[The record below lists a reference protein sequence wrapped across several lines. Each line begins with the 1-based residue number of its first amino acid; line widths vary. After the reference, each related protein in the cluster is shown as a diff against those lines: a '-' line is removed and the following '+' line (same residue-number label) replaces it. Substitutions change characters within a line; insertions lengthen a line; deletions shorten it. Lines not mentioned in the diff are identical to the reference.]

1 MPNFKNNR
9 GFNMKGKGN
18 FDFGN
23 KGIYDIKT
31 ETKDQSVVEADK
43 STEKKSIFKKHA
55 KSPMKNGK
63 KTKMTKGTTVFGHE
77 VSKIKNKA
85 VNKAKE
91 LGRKVE
97 LVFDSGIYSN
107 KYKAENPGRFKS
119 DKINQPRFKAEKKK
133 LLKK

>member
-1 MPNFKNNR
+1 MPNFKKNISPAMKKSAYK
-9 GFNMKGKGN
+9 MKGYTYPGTSPMQN
-18 FDFGN
+18 GN
-23 KGIYDIKT
+23 KPK
-31 ETKDQSVVEADK
+31 V
-43 STEKKSIFKKHA
+43 
-55 KSPMKNGK
+55 
-63 KTKMTKGTTVFGHE
+63 KMLEGTTIFGHE

>member
-43 STEKKSIFKKHA
+43 STEKKSIFKNYNKGYKTPGA
-55 KSPMKNGK
+55 KWDLN
-63 KTKMTKGTTVFGHE
+63 
-77 VSKIKNKA
+77 
-85 VNKAKE
+85 
-91 LGRKVE
+91 
-97 LVFDSGIYSN
+97 
-107 KYKAENPGRFKS
+107 
-119 DKINQPRFKAEKKK
+119 
-133 LLKK
+133 